1 MEMEFHL
8 QIYNFCFQIFPCMYS
23 LSKSERLSSKTLLE
37 ELIKS
42 ELSFVK
48 YPFRIVLKAS
58 SLPGEYPARIAI
70 SVSKKKF
77 KRAVKRNR
85 VKRLVREAYRL
96 NKPEFYKQIPS
107 GHTVDILFIYLD
119 QNLPVYLKIE
129 KAIKSALQKIPTY
142 FPAET

>member
-1 MEMEFHL
+1 MEFHL
-8 QIYNFCFQIFPCMYS
+8 QIYNFRLPIFPCMYS

-48 YPFRIVLKAS
+48 YPFRIVLKDS
-58 SLPGEYPARIAI
+58 SLPGEHPARIAI

-85 VKRLVREAYRL
+85 VKRLLREAYRL
-96 NKPEFYKQIPS
+96 NKPEFYKQIPP
-107 GHTVDILFIYLD
+107 GHTIDILFIYLD

-129 KAIKSALQKIPTY
+129 KAVKSALQKIPTY
-142 FPAET
+142 FSEESEM